1 MELIE
6 EARKEIKI
14 TCGVT
19 PHHIIW
25 TDEMLNRPDGLLYKM
40 NPPLRNQESVEKL
53 KKYLLEGKIDWVE
66 TDHAPHQVGEKMFPP
81 YMSGYPSLCLYKDFV
96 ENFLPSIGVSQ
107 ELIEKMTY
115 DNIWK
120 VFENKLK

>member
-1 MELIE
+1 MQLIE
-6 EARKEIKI
+6 EARKDMKI

-19 PHHIIW
+19 PHHILW
-25 TDEMLNRPDGLLYKM
+25 TDEMLARPDGLLYKM
-40 NPPLRNQESVEKL
+40 NPPLRSKESVEGL

-96 ENFLPSIGVSQ
+96 KNYLPSIGVSQ